1 MKYIIVI
8 VIDYSYNQIKYS
20 MAKFDIHLF
29 SITIK
34 AHFPRT
40 QCINVALCCKI
51 VDVDVDEVPVSRQV
65 NRAA

>member
-1 MKYIIVI
+1 
-8 VIDYSYNQIKYS
+8 
-20 MAKFDIHLF
+20 MAKFDLHLF
-29 SITIK
+29 FITIK

-40 QCINVALCCKI
+40 QCMNVALCCQI